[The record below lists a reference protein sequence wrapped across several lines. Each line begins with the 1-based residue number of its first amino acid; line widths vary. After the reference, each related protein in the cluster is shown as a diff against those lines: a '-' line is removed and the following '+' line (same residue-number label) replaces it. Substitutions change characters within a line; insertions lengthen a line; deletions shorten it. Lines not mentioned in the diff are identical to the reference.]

1 MAPTSTA
8 MTILLLPVA
17 ICSSTHAAETLRV
30 GKAVPEAFSFTPVD
44 VGIRED
50 IFGKNGIHF

>member
-1 MAPTSTA
+1 
-8 MTILLLPVA
+8 MTILLLLVA
-17 ICSSTHAAETLRV
+17 TCSSTHAAETSRV

-50 IFGKNGIHF
+50 IFRKNGIHF